1 VSIGLVSSLNVLKH
15 YLFLYLYA
23 VTSED
28 KYSIRSTINCLWKII
43 NIFKIWGRET
53 STARFNP
60 MSNPHDKATVTFHAE
75 HSFAKPKN
83 YSASQEFPRL
93 S

>member
-1 VSIGLVSSLNVLKH
+1 M
-15 YLFLYLYA
+15 
-23 VTSED
+23 
-28 KYSIRSTINCLWKII
+28 

-60 MSNPHDKATVTFHAE
+60 MSNPHNKASVTFHAE

-83 YSASQEFPRL
+83 YSASQEFPAFHKGQTFIIMITLTAVSHRPVT
-93 S
+93 